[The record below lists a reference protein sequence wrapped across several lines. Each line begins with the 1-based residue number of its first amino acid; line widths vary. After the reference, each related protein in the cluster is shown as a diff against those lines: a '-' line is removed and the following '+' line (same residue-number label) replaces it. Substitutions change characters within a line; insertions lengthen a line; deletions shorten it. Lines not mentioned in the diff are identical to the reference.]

1 MEDFE
6 RFEDLNTS
14 ASPEPAVNQLEEN
27 SPKITIGLGDV
38 LLLIR
43 QSGKEHEP
51 MPVSGLLEILDSG
64 RIQSKPLQEAIRSRR
79 DIFLE
84 VSATHGEV
92 TAFNYALIF
101 RNQGMQFQF
110 LQLAPR
116 YIQPRYSR
124 RQMLG
129 VTGASFIVGSFGTLL
144 SRFLEDEN
152 PPDPIREADS
162 VDNQEPSS
170 QKEKPAESRTTSEGK
185 EKIKENPNSSKGL
198 ELVLQH
204 SLMITD
210 PQNLTRRDNLLSPFE
225 VSKKFLGNKFRY
237 TGQDPDSKV
246 YPSQQMHRFSLI
258 GSDSMQLDENGS
270 GIGREQ
276 ITNLSHAIN
285 HLLDYSRLTD
295 DQIKQWLVFT
305 YQRSFGVVL
314 IPEKLDLDR
323 GKDGKVSNVTYKK
336 PLSLKNRITVKVAH
350 SITGLSPNTP
360 GGASTAKEKHYPV
373 IAENNRLVL
382 PSGLSPNHDLVVPTS
397 FLDLDKE
404 FSISMA
410 NSQLC
415 SEMKLTALD
424 LAAAIEFFLEA
435 QRKQAAPVID
445 TAKNGEKYLFN
456 LAGPYIP
463 FEDHHIKKL
472 AENIAGIN
480 EDPLEQVY
488 RITEFVQHLGYIWEN
503 DQDFNRHPLMTLF
516 NRGSD
521 CNNLTVLWS
530 SLLAALKIDHAICY
544 VPPED
549 GSTVAHILGGIPT
562 AILNPTSPAVR
573 IEKGHVLVELTNR
586 IPIGQDTIPNQE
598 VLFLEEFAYNRER
611 KSWDTTI
618 VL

>member
-6 RFEDLNTS
+6 RREDTNTS
-14 ASPEPAVNQLEEN
+14 APPKPVLTGLDES
-27 SPKITIGLGDV
+27 SPKLTIGLGDI
-38 LLLIR
+38 LLLIG

-51 MPVSGLLEILDSG
+51 MPVNGLLEVLDSG
-64 RIQSKPLQEAIRSRR
+64 RIQSKLLQDAIRSRR

-84 VSATHGEV
+84 VAATYSEV

-101 RNQGMQFQF
+101 RNQGAQFQF
-110 LQLAPR
+110 LQLAPK
-116 YIQPRYSR
+116 YIQPQYSR
-124 RQMLG
+124 RQMVG
-129 VTGASFIVGSFGTLL
+129 FTGAALVVGFCGTLL
-144 SRFLEDEN
+144 SRFLEDESSTA
-152 PPDPIREADS
+152 PAREDQPIDDADS
-162 VDNQEPSS
+162 SA
-170 QKEKPAESRTTSEGK
+170 QKMKSAENRTTSEDK
-185 EKIKENPNSSKGL
+185 EKIKENPNSPKGL

-246 YPSQQMHRFSLI
+246 YPSQRMHRFSLI

-295 DQIKQWLVFT
+295 DQIKEWLVFT

-336 PLSLKNRITVKVAH
+336 PLTLKNRITVKVAH

-382 PSGLSPNHDLVVPTS
+382 PSGLSPNHDLVVPAS

-410 NSQLC
+410 NGQLC

-463 FEDHHIKKL
+463 FEDPHIKKL

-544 VPPED
+544 IPPED

-562 AILNPTSPAVR
+562 AILSPTSPAVR

-598 VLFLEEFAYNRER
+598 VLFLEEFSYNQET
-611 KSWDTTI
+611 KSWNTSIT
-618 VL
+618 L